1 MQRINRLCPPILLA
15 LSCSSPLWGQ
25 GPAGTDIYVA
35 ELAERD
41 GRVSVGPLTNATDRD
56 GYDNQPHFVPSGT
69 SILYTSGRP
78 DGQMDIHRYDILSKR
93 SHSVTETAESEY
105 SPTPMPGGETFSV
118 IRVEADSSQR
128 LWSFRMD
135 GTNPQL
141 VLEEIMPVGYHAWA
155 DSTTVALFVLGSPA
169 TLQLASTRT
178 GQGRVIERNIGRS
191 IHKIPSE
198 DAISFV
204 HKVSENEWWIR
215 RLDLRTERITPLV
228 RTLPGS
234 EDYAW
239 TPHGTIIMGQNSIL
253 YQWTPGTGGWLE
265 LADLGAQGIQSITRI
280 AVSPAGDRIAIV
292 GSRG

>member
-69 SILYTSGRP
+69 SILYTSGRA
-78 DGQMDIHRYDILSKR
+78 DGQTDIHRYDILSKR
-93 SHSVTETAESEY
+93 SQSVTETTESEY

-128 LWSFRMD
+128 LWSFRID

-155 DSTTVALFVLGSPA
+155 DSSTVALFVLVA
-169 TLQLASTRT
+169 LHIL
-178 GQGRVIERNIGRS
+178 
-191 IHKIPSE
+191 
-198 DAISFV
+198 
-204 HKVSENEWWIR
+204 
-215 RLDLRTERITPLV
+215 
-228 RTLPGS
+228 
-234 EDYAW
+234 
-239 TPHGTIIMGQNSIL
+239 SIL
-253 YQWTPGTGGWLE
+253 YY
-265 LADLGAQGIQSITRI
+265 
-280 AVSPAGDRIAIV
+280 
-292 GSRG
+292 